1 MKLHKSIV
9 TALGSGYAPIAP
21 GTAGSIVGILLL
33 FALNSIMI
41 SDGFTTPT
49 IFLID
54 AVIIL
59 FVMFLG
65 VWSIKNVHKI
75 WPHDDQRIVIDE
87 VIGVWIAAFAIPAK
101 WYYYLIAL
109 ILFRIFDIVKPF
121 GIRKLDALKSNWS
134 VMLDDILAGIY
145 ALIMLL
151 FLVYVYPKI

>member
-1 MKLHKSIV
+1 
-9 TALGSGYAPIAP
+9 
-21 GTAGSIVGILLL
+21 
-33 FALNSIMI
+33 
-41 SDGFTTPT
+41 
-49 IFLID
+49 
-54 AVIIL
+54 
-59 FVMFLG
+59 
-65 VWSIKNVHKI
+65 
-75 WPHDDQRIVIDE
+75 

-145 ALIMLL
+145 ALIILL